1 MKSKVWILAIS
12 LTCVFLFGVAGF
24 AAEDEVFLNMGS
36 TSSTSGV
43 YGWCVATA
51 SVVNKADNNIKVTV
65 VESGASLDNLRRIRD
80 GAFDFA
86 LCVDLPSAM
95 QMYLGLDT
103 FEGQRWDKIRWLFT
117 RNIIADRLY
126 VRKDSGIKT
135 FGDLTG
141 KKFSPGI
148 PGSASF
154 SYVVKFNE
162 LLKTKIA
169 IVPASYG
176 DAVDGLK
183 EKKFVGLQKSS
194 ALDSIDSSLIEVNL
208 KTPIT
213 VIGYS
218 KKDIEEIR
226 ERYPYMN
233 FIETPKGKI
242 RQLPDAGPVWEEV
255 AIVGAVAP
263 AGLLS
268 EEDGYEIVKAYV
280 EGFEKVAQAYGAIK
294 GWDPVADYF
303 QNVPP
308 GGEVPAHA
316 GLVRYAKEH
325 GIEVPERF
333 IPPEYK
339 GK

>member
-1 MKSKVWILAIS
+1 MKSKVWILALS
-12 LTCVFLFGVAGF
+12 LVLVFLLGTTAF
-24 AAEDEVFLNMGS
+24 AAGDEIFLNMGS

-103 FEGQRWDKIRWLFT
+103 FEGEKWDQIRWLFT

-126 VRKDSGIKT
+126 ARKDSGVKT
-135 FGDLTG
+135 FGDLKG

-154 SYVVKFNE
+154 SYIVKFND
-162 LLKTKIA
+162 LLKTKIG

-176 DAVDGLK
+176 DAVNGLK

-194 ALDSIDSSLIEVNL
+194 ALDGIDSSLIEVNL

-213 VIGYS
+213 VVGYS
-218 KKDIEEIR
+218 QDDIKKIR
-226 ERYPYMN
+226 ARYPYMN

-242 RQLPDAGPVWEEV
+242 KQLPDAGPVWEEV
-255 AIVGAVAP
+255 AVVGAVAP
-263 AGLLS
+263 ASLS
-268 EEDGYEIVKAYV
+268 EEAGYQIVKAYV
-280 EGFEKVAQAYGAIK
+280 EGFEKVAQAYGAIR
-294 GWDPVADYF
+294 GWDPVEDYF
-303 QNVPP
+303 KNVAP
-308 GGEVPAHA
+308 GGEVPVHA
-316 GLVRYAKEH
+316 GLVRYAKEK